1 MESKFRLLVP
11 LAYMAGIFALSS
23 IPDTGQI
30 DSPID
35 QVFQWVSP
43 QMQNL
48 LHIPLF
54 GGLAG
59 SWFWALTSITTQF
72 RSRISTGMALTLLY
86 SVADE
91 VHQLSVPGRFGSYTD
106 ILLNV
111 IGAFLALIL
120 LVIWSKRSNC
130 ERLQ

>member
-1 MESKFRLLVP
+1 
-11 LAYMAGIFALSS
+11 MAGIFALSS